1 MPEDQELL
9 LLAAKAAGV
18 GPVLCYET
26 ARNCLRI
33 GDRDSYKLWRPLT
46 DAEDAFMLGVAV
58 RADVTRLHHC
68 VHVAGIGLGYGLQ
81 GASIYFDDST
91 LQGRATAERRA
102 YVELAAKIGA
112 TMP

>member
-1 MPEDQELL
+1 MTDQELL
-9 LLAAKAAGV
+9 ELAAKAAGI
-18 GPVLCYET
+18 GPILCYES

-33 GDRDSYKLWRPLT
+33 GDRDSYKLWRPLA

-68 VHVAGIGLGYGLQ
+68 VHVAAIGSGFGLQ
-81 GASIYFDDST
+81 GASIYFDDSS
-91 LQGRATAERRA
+91 LQGRAQAERRA